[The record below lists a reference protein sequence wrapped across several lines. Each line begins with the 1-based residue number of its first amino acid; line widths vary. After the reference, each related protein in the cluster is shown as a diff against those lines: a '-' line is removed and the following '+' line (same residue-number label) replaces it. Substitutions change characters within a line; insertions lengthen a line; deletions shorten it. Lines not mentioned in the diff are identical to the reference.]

1 MDMGGHIVMVGA
13 VQEDQRSP
21 NLSNSNDNQKL
32 NKLKE
37 RFYLSKAYNISMI
50 TVSKAVIRDNTF
62 EIKLCP
68 FRNHDFMTKI

>member
-37 RFYLSKAYNISMI
+37 RFSQ
-50 TVSKAVIRDNTF
+50 V
-62 EIKLCP
+62 KL
-68 FRNHDFMTKI
+68 TTLV